1 MPIYSNEG
9 NPFVAAQVPR
19 NARRILDIGC
29 GCGDMGAFLKTLMPE
44 LWIEGITSNPLEA
57 DKAAAALDRVH
68 IFDVEKEP
76 PADLHAGFDCLLF
89 SHVLEHLREPA
100 QTVLRLLPFLVP
112 GGTLVIAVPNIL
124 EWRTRLRLL
133 SGDFTYADYGI
144 LDRTHLKF
152 FTFDSADQELLSS
165 EIRNRLIEIR
175 KLGDG
180 AVPLGRLR
188 RLKMLDRFAQIID
201 GMGVACCPNLFS
213 QQVVIVARKAPRHHT
228 LINNDSPV

>member
-1 MPIYSNEG
+1 MPIYSNDG
-9 NPFVAAQVPR
+9 NPFVAAQVPLG
-19 NARRILDIGC
+19 ARRILDIGC
-29 GCGDMGAFLKTLMPE
+29 GCGDIGAFLKTLMPE

-57 DKAAAALDRVH
+57 DKAAVELDRVH
-68 IFDVEKEP
+68 IFDIEKEP
-76 PADLHAGFDCLLF
+76 PADLNAGFDCLLF

-165 EIRNRLIEIR
+165 DVRDSLVEIR
-175 KLGDG
+175 KVGDG
-180 AVPLGRLR
+180 AVPLGPLR
-188 RLKMLDRFAQIID
+188 HLKVLDRFARAID
-201 GMGVACCPNLFS
+201 RMGVAYRPNLFS
-213 QQVVIVARKAPRHHT
+213 QQVVIVARKAPERHT
-228 LINNDSPV
+228 LINGDSPV